1 MWKKMLWNGW
11 DGWDCGLWELGI
23 WINREMKKN
32 EINREMNWARK
43 VGKSIK
49 SELKDGSI
57 EGV

>member
-1 MWKKMLWNGW
+1 MGGM
-11 DGWDCGLWELGI
+11 DEIVDCENCGYELV
-23 WINREMKKN
+23 RKMKKN

-49 SELKDGSI
+49 GELKDGSI